1 MDFKSVDFLTEISF
15 PAKGLRAV
23 MIQNSNGGWIDN
35 YDSSRGL
42 SNEKDLQWLL
52 AHRYVSDAVLVGS
65 ATALAENYKPIN
77 PGEETKNWRLGFGLK
92 EKPALVVV
100 SAVLDKVKNLLNVA
114 DYVVTTKEI
123 AAQIDDAKLIASG
136 NSQVDFRIAI
146 EKLNEIGLVR
156 ISCEGGPNLLKYLIG
171 KELVDQFVLTRSPIE
186 GPASASPEI
195 NKFIEEQDNIKTYTA
210 EGYEFSHLGALPTW
224 EELLTVGE
232 YFVLRD
238 SGTQAPF
245 SVDYEKKAAA
255 GYYTC
260 RSCGAKLFDANDQ
273 FDARCGWPAFWKP
286 NDSANLI
293 LEDDFSKGY
302 VRVEVKCGTCESHLG
317 HVFHGEGFGFPTDDR
332 YCINAICLVRKY
344 DE

>member
-1 MDFKSVDFLTEISF
+1 MDFESVDFLTEISF
-15 PAKGLRAV
+15 PAKGIRAV
-23 MIQNSNGGWIDN
+23 MIQNSNGGWV
-35 YDSSRGL
+35 DSSSGSRGL
-42 SNEKDLQWLL
+42 SNHDDLQWLL
-52 AHRYVSDAVLVGS
+52 AHRYVADAVLVGS
-65 ATALAENYKPIN
+65 TTAIAENYKPIS
-77 PGEETKNWRLGFGLK
+77 PGAEIMNWRKGHGLK
-92 EKPALVVV
+92 ENPSLVVV
-100 SAVLDKVKNLLNVA
+100 SASLVNVKKLLDFA
-114 DYVVTTKEI
+114 DYVITTKDI
-123 AAQIDDAKLIASG
+123 ATQIDEPKLIASG
-136 NSQVDFRIAI
+136 DSQVDLRIAV
-146 EKLNEIGLVR
+146 EKLNEMGLIR
-156 ISCEGGPNLLKYLIG
+156 ISCEGGPKLLEQLI
-171 KELVDQFVLTRSPIE
+171 KMDLVDQFVLTRSPIE
-186 GPASASPEI
+186 GAASESQDI
-195 NKFIEEQDNIKTYTA
+195 NNFIEQLQLVKTYQV
-210 EGYEFSHLGALPTW
+210 EEYGFSHYGVLPMW

-245 SVDYEKKAAA
+245 SVDYEKKSAA

-260 RSCGAKLFDANDQ
+260 RSCGAKLFDASDQ

-286 NDSANLI
+286 NDNANLI